1 MSLVSET
8 SNDTIPIHHDHSSN
22 EPLQRVHRMANNTI
36 EISLTA
42 STQYPAYDHAKA
54 TTNCIAMATVQ
65 APPYEIQCR
74 SPVDIVTVIDR
85 SGSMAGRKL
94 DLVKK
99 TLLFVIDQLK
109 SCDRLSLVLYDTE
122 VSLEFPLM
130 PMTKENKEFT
140 KFKVEK
146 IRQRGSTNLCGGLLK
161 GMEQIILRDSEWKA
175 EIASV
180 LLFTDGLTNCGITNH
195 QAIIAAINDLIGSS
209 AKAGVLDKCRPIFHQ
224 SLPMGFMQGP
234 PPVPIHQKAEQKIP
248 STTQLQKDPY
258 LLHHTQAL
266 QQDAPHI
273 QQQTSQFMQQQ
284 FQAMPLQQET
294 SEPMDDVSL
303 CTVGFEGTI
312 YTFGF
317 GSDHNGKLLTDI
329 SNTADGMYYFIDST
343 EKIGECFADCLGGL
357 LSVVGQNVTLTIEAQ
372 PHCTLGT
379 VHYKNKCQMEPDNK
393 KCVVYLGD
401 LQSEEER
408 NIIIPISLE
417 AMETELVAQPLIS
430 VTLSYLNVINTQ
442 RHTTSVDLTV
452 DRKSVT
458 NLQSNRT
465 IDIHL
470 QRVQVALA
478 LQEAG
483 KIAPVNLQQAR
494 ILLEESNKSVLKS
507 TVAKSELCQEL
518 QTDLVEAIKNLK
530 DQHKYQEFGSN
541 FIASCGQGHI
551 AERSPTCY
559 STKYKCKMQ
568 SISPRPRY

>member
-1 MSLVSET
+1 MSVVSET
-8 SNDTIPIHHDHSSN
+8 SSDTIPIHHDHGSN
-22 EPLQRVHRMANNTI
+22 EPLQGIHRMANNVI

-65 APPYEIQCR
+65 APPYEIQSR

-85 SGSMAGRKL
+85 SGSMAGKKL

-122 VSLEFPLM
+122 VSLEFPLI

-146 IRQRGSTNLCGGLLK
+146 IIQRGATNLCGGLLK
-161 GMEQIILRDSEWKA
+161 GMEQIILRDSECKA

-180 LLFTDGLTNCGITNH
+180 LLFTDGLANCGITNH
-195 QAIIAAINDLIGSS
+195 KEIIAAINDPIGGSL
-209 AKAGVLDKCRPIFHQ
+209 AKAEVLDKCKPIIHQ
-224 SLPMGFMQGP
+224 SLPVGFMQGP
-234 PPVPIHQKAEQKIP
+234 PPVPIHRKVEQKIP
-248 STTQLQKDPY
+248 SGTQLQKDPF
-258 LLHHTQAL
+258 LHNTQAP
-266 QQDAPHI
+266 QQATLHI

-284 FQAMPLQQET
+284 LQAMPLLQAT
-294 SEPMDDVSL
+294 FEPMDDAPL

-343 EKIGECFADCLGGL
+343 KKIGECFADCLGGL
-357 LSVVGQNVTLTIEAQ
+357 LSVVGQNMMLTIEAQ
-372 PHCTLGT
+372 PRCTLGT

-393 KCVVYLGD
+393 KCAVYLGD

-417 AMETELVAQPLIS
+417 AMESECVAQPLVR
-430 VTLSYLNVINTQ
+430 VTLSYLNVITTQ

-458 NLQSNRT
+458 NLQSNET

-478 LQEAG
+478 LEEAG
-483 KIAPVNLQQAR
+483 KIAPVNLQRAR
-494 ILLEESNKSVLKS
+494 TILEESNKSVLKS
-507 TVAKSELCQEL
+507 SVAQSELCQGL
-518 QTDLVEAIKNLK
+518 LTDLMEVIKNLK
-530 DQHKYQEFGSN
+530 DQPAYQQFGSN
-541 FIASCGQGHI
+541 FIANYGQEHST
-551 AERSPTCY
+551 ERSPVLYRT
-559 STKYKCKMQ
+559 TYKQEMQ
-568 SISPRPRY
+568 EKSPRY